1 MWQLEAIAKAN
12 SSDDRKRVEPSQL
25 EEMGKRIHSM
35 VREESFSKSDVSNLI
50 SSLNKLLIVC

>member
-12 SSDDRKRVEPSQL
+12 SSDDRKRIEPSQL
-25 EEMGKRIHSM
+25 EEMEKRIHSM
-35 VREESFSKSDVSNLI
+35 VQGESFSKSDVSNLI